1 MSTSDQYD
9 RRALL
14 EQSPELIR
22 QIEHSIPTAADLG
35 FEGGSAVTVKTDNRR
50 DAALEPPTEE
60 SARSNW
66 PKALKPEAL
75 YGLAGE
81 IVGMIEP
88 HSEADPAALLIQ
100 FLVGFG
106 SVIGRQAHFV
116 AEADRHPC
124 NLYAVLV
131 GQTAKGRKGT
141 SLGQVQR
148 ILGAIDHEWSSTRVM
163 GGLASG
169 EGLIWAVRDAMQ
181 GREAAT
187 CSREHVDDGVR
198 MTEYARGVIGV
209 QTLIDAVPEIKQ
221 YANVSGEQI
230 TNVASPSLTF
240 PIWLQMAKR
249 INELL
254 ASKDVDGVVITHGTS
269 PWKKPLTS
277 STSCSRARNPSCWWG
292 QCVRQLPSAPTVR

>member
-1 MSTSDQYD
+1 MKRT
-9 RRALL
+9 ALGIL
-14 EQSPELIR
+14 VLVLLFFFSEAAS
-22 QIEHSIPTAADLG
+22 AADSPLPNIKILAT
-35 FEGGSAVTVKTDNRR
+35 GGTIAGT
-50 DAALEPPTEE
+50 AP
-60 SARSNW
+60 SNT
-66 PKALKPEAL
+66 
-75 YGLAGE
+75 
-81 IVGMIEP
+81 
-88 HSEADPAALLIQ
+88 Q
-100 FLVGFG
+100 
-106 SVIGRQAHFV
+106 
-116 AEADRHPC
+116 
-124 NLYAVLV
+124 
-131 GQTAKGRKGT
+131 
-141 SLGQVQR
+141 
-148 ILGAIDHEWSSTRVM
+148 
-163 GGLASG
+163 
-169 EGLIWAVRDAMQ
+169 
-181 GREAAT
+181 
-187 CSREHVDDGVR
+187 